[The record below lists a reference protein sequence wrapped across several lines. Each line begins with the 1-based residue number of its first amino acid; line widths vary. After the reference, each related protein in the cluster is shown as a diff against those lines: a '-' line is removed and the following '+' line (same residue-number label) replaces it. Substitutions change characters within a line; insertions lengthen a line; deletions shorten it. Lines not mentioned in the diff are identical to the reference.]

1 MQANETFT
9 SQAYFFLFSPQ
20 GLTLEWVEYV
30 LQAVPRIKTLK
41 TKHILPIASPNH
53 LLALALLISFLD
65 GEQLH
70 MSYESNRITYL
81 ILGFQNYI
89 FLNVCTFVCVQNV
102 CHSTCGEAQMT
113 SEEVSCR

>member
-41 TKHILPIASPNH
+41 TKDILPIASPNH
-53 LLALALLISFLD
+53 LVALALLISFLD
-65 GEQLH
+65 SEQLH
-70 MSYESNRITYL
+70 MSYESNHITYL

-89 FLNVCTFVCVQNV
+89 FLTYARLCVCAERMSQ
-102 CHSTCGEAQMT
+102 HMWGDPDDI
-113 SEEVSCR
+113 